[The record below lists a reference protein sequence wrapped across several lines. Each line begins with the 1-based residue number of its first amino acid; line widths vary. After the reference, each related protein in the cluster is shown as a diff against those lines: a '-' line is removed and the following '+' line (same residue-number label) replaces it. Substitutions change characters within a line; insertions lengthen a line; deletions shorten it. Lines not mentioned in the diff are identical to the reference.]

1 MKNSFDLAAKYPH
14 KTVAQAELRR
24 MSSPLRPELLAFANE
39 IQLRLAGVKFIPIRG
54 YSNGKIP
61 NEHGGYVSTAYA
73 DDHANTACVYVEGDE
88 YIRGVISWADY
99 RQHAGNFVGASVD
112 IKPQFCVY
120 APTIANQKTDRWGN
134 PDLFYRRGFLKI
146 PRAAKEACKVF
157 QEYPKVIELWLA
169 HEKYQSAFNSKD
181 MEFTRI
187 VRNKVETS
195 CGAYVSIPP
204 KLINELYLLQS
215 TGHEFLH
222 MPEVPE
228 LLQAVDEL
236 KKLSADTHVYFVRG
250 THDNKFVLCNSTS
263 IALKNKNMDWDS
275 VIKNESNFDLTTVDN
290 LPQHVEGKLAVLLA
304 AEDETLLNGVGY
316 RIDANTFFII
326 GDRLDGV
333 GTGGC

>member
-14 KTVAQAELRR
+14 QTVAQAELKRK
-24 MSSPLRPELLAFANE
+24 SIPLRPELLAFANE
-39 IQLRLAGVKFIPIRG
+39 IIQRLAGVKFIPTRG
-54 YSNGKIP
+54 SSSGKIP
-61 NEHGGYVSTAYA
+61 NEHGGYDSAAYE
-73 DDHANTACVYVEGDE
+73 DGYANTAYVYVEGDE

-99 RQHAGNFVGASVD
+99 RQTAGNVD
-112 IKPQFCVY
+112 IKPQFCVH
-120 APTIANQKTDRWGN
+120 APTVTNQKTDRWSN

-169 HEKYQSAFNSKD
+169 HEKYKSAFNSKD
-181 MEFTRI
+181 MEFTRT
-187 VRNKVETS
+187 VRTKLETS

-204 KLINELYLLQS
+204 KLINELYLLHS

-228 LLQAVDEL
+228 LLQAVDEM
-236 KKLSADTHVYFVRG
+236 KKLRADTHMYFVRG
-250 THDNKFVLCNSTS
+250 THDNKFVLCDSTS
-263 IALKNKNMDWDS
+263 IDLEHKKTDWDN

-316 RIDANTFFII
+316 RVDPNTFFII

-333 GTGGC
+333 DTGGF